1 MTALKHREFTVLV
14 VDDVASNIKFL
25 HHFLSGEGFNVQ
37 VAQDGEDCLQTVDYA
52 PPDLILLDIMLPGVD
67 GFEVSKRLKSNPKT
81 AQIPIIFMTALSD
94 MNSKI
99 RGFDAGASD
108 YITKPLE
115 PREVLAR
122 ISVHLKLHRLQQE
135 LAKSNRQLQHQLE
148 TTKVLKN
155 KLIERSEALEE
166 ANRELERLVHLDGLT
181 QVANRR
187 RLDRYLEKEWPHL
200 AKEKGYLSAILCDI
214 DYFKLYNDTHGHIEG
229 DECLKQV
236 AKTIEWVVHRPADL
250 VARYGGEEFIVL
262 LPHTDLQGV
271 LHVAENIRQAIQ
283 ALQVPHSSS
292 KVAPYVTVSMG
303 VHTVIPTSHTDAA
316 SLLRPADRAL
326 YAAKKQGRNRVVVY
340 DTSLESLFSA
350 SS

>member
-1 MTALKHREFTVLV
+1 MAMTALKHPEFTILV

-99 RGFDAGASD
+99 RGFDSGASD

-135 LAKSNRQLQHQLE
+135 LAKSNRQLHHQLE

-166 ANRELERLVHLDGLT
+166 ANQELERLVNLDGLT

-214 DYFKLYNDTHGHIEG
+214 DYFKSYNDTYGHIQG
-229 DECLKQV
+229 DDCLKRV
-236 AKTIEWVVHRPADL
+236 AKTIESVVRRPSDL

-262 LPHTDLQGV
+262 LSHTDLQGV
-271 LHVAENIRQAIQ
+271 LHVAEHIRHAIQ
-283 ALQVPHSSS
+283 ALKIHHSSS
-292 KVAPYVTVSMG
+292 EVAPYITISMG
-303 VHTVIPTSHTDAA
+303 VHTVVPHLNQDTSF
-316 SLLRPADRAL
+316 LLRPADKAL

-340 DTSLESLFSA
+340 DSA
-350 SS
+350 IDLL